1 MSALK
6 DRLPGFMLVAVVA
19 LAAAFLGEHYD
30 TPTLLLALLLGLAM
44 NFLYEAPKVVAGVDT
59 SASTLLRVGVALLGA
74 RISFDTLFHFG
85 ASTLVLLGFIV
96 LATILFGTVVSRY
109 LGVSSELGTLTGS
122 GVAICGASATIAV
135 AAVSPKTES
144 SERATAITIIGITVM
159 SAIAMV
165 SYPLLGH
172 WLGMDDRQLGLFL
185 GASIHDVAQVVG
197 AGYSVSSAAGDD
209 ATLIKLIRVAMLA
222 PIVFVLGSYYS
233 RAGRTESKPGFAIPG
248 FLWVFVVLMVLNS
261 LGYLPERLVTVMQL
275 VSSSLLIAA
284 IAAIG
289 LRTQP
294 TKLRGMSRPLL
305 TLIVLETLFI
315 GVLAAA
321 LATWFGV

>member
-1 MSALK
+1 MSAVKL
-6 DRLPGFMLVAVVA
+6 RLPGFMLVGVVA

-30 TPTLLLALLLGLAM
+30 TPTLLLALLLGLAT
-44 NFLYEAPKVVAGVDT
+44 NFLYEAPKVVAGVDF
-59 SASTLLRVGVALLGA
+59 SATTLLRVGVALLGA
-74 RISFDTLFHFG
+74 RISFDALFHFG
-85 ASTLVLLGFIV
+85 ASTLVLLGLMV
-96 LATILFGTVVSRY
+96 LATILFGTFVARF
-109 LGVSSELGTLTGS
+109 LGVSRELGTLTGG
-122 GVAICGASATIAV
+122 GVAICGASATIAI
-135 AAVSPKTES
+135 AAVSPKNET

-165 SYPLLGH
+165 TYPLLGH

-197 AGYSVSSAAGDD
+197 AGYSVSPAAGDD

-222 PIVFVLGSYYS
+222 PIVFVLGSMYS
-233 RAGRTESKPGFAIPG
+233 RAGRTDSKPGIAVPG
-248 FLWVFVVLMVLNS
+248 FLWVFVLLMLLNS
-261 LGYLPERLVTVMQL
+261 MGYLPDELVALMQV

-294 TKLRGMSRPLL
+294 AKLRGMSRPLL

-315 GVLAAA
+315 GVLAAGLA
-321 LATWFGV
+321 LLL